1 MVMPT
6 DNPSGRDDSG
16 YVAEDAALASAGEPE
31 SLKAGRRGAEQ
42 PPTAEELDAREAR
55 IGTRKPMGPG
65 IDAGAET
72 IPEELP
78 EEPEEKKPSSA
89 KRKRGK

>member
-1 MVMPT
+1 
-6 DNPSGRDDSG
+6 
-16 YVAEDAALASAGEPE
+16 
-31 SLKAGRRGAEQ
+31 
-42 PPTAEELDAREAR
+42 
-55 IGTRKPMGPG
+55 MGPG